1 MNGSANERL
10 NIYELCDST
19 QISYKL
25 ILKIV
30 EYGIIEQTEIEP
42 DSWKFD
48 SDMIPTINK
57 ALRLR
62 RDLNLNWSG
71 VALAISL
78 INEVETLRIEN
89 KRLHQRLHRYLDE
102 I

>member
-89 KRLHQRLHRYLDE
+89 KRLYQRLHRYLDE